1 MLTLAE
7 DKAMLYMKFWWN
19 KIVGKEMLEQV
30 KQKMVEKGNE
40 ISDLSP
46 LLQMKAAMQK
56 LRLELREMEVQIGV
70 LEHSL
75 VQVSIQQ
82 AKGRGFDKA
91 KG

>member
-1 MLTLAE
+1 
-7 DKAMLYMKFWWN
+7 MK
-19 KIVGKEMLEQV
+19 QV

-46 LLQMKAAMQK
+46 LLQMKAAMQR
-56 LRLELREMEVQIGV
+56 LRLELQEIEVQIGV

-75 VQVSIQQ
+75 VQVNIQQ
-82 AKGRGFDKA
+82 AKGGGINEA

>member
-1 MLTLAE
+1 
-7 DKAMLYMKFWWN
+7 
-19 KIVGKEMLEQV
+19 MLEQV

-56 LRLELREMEVQIGV
+56 LSLELREMEVQIGV

-75 VQVSIQQ
+75 VNVNIRQ
-82 AKGRGFDKA
+82 AKGGGIDEV

>member
-1 MLTLAE
+1 
-7 DKAMLYMKFWWN
+7 
-19 KIVGKEMLEQV
+19 
-30 KQKMVEKGNE
+30 MVEKGNE

-46 LLQMKAAMQK
+46 LLQMKAAIQR

-75 VQVSIQQ
+75 VHVSIRQ
-82 AKGRGFDKA
+82 AKGGNTEDA